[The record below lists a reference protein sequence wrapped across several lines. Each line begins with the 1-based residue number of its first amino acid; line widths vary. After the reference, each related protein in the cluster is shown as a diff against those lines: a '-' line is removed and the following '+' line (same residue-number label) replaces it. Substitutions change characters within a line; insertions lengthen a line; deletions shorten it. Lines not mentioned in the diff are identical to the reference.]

1 LNGVHQPKIPCGKCL
16 NDLEARKETKG
27 YVLIYCPHNRAGLIT
42 SGGEEEGQNL
52 DVVISPVDEK
62 QFKKTVVSVLLN
74 SVLRENRQIDQIFD
88 ACEIKGKLGSA

>member
-1 LNGVHQPKIPCGKCL
+1 MNGVHKPKMPCEKCL
-16 NDLEARKETKG
+16 HDSETRKETKG
-27 YVLIYCPHNRAGLIT
+27 YVLIYCPHNQAGLIT
-42 SGGEEEGQNL
+42 SGGEEGQHL

-74 SVLRENRQIDQIFD
+74 SVLRENREIDQIFD